1 MGTGTTYKGK
11 KMRKATFI
19 MVLAVGGTTT
29 DMELVMKVI
38 KEGTDFAWCFL
49 FLDDAN

>member
-1 MGTGTTYKGK
+1 MNMGTGTTYKGK

-29 DMELVMKVI
+29 DMELVI

-49 FLDDAN
+49 FLDDAI